1 MDQQQR
7 SVTLDDSAQASNPG
21 GLSVER
27 IRWFSSYPAWPL
39 IWLLSAALF
48 LILALSAH
56 WLFWIPVVLLVLMN
70 WMYWKKVS
78 EHFMYGCA
86 NPGIVVS
93 LDPMLI
99 AVATDLTKGDGEYP
113 VVRIIRKELSSIC
126 GKPPQVG
133 ALVPTV
139 ALYYASSN
147 PDQSH
152 WETFDPR
159 PVDCATSDLSE
170 AQRIA
175 NSFSKED
182 IEELKRWLSQV
193 PKPYKPGLYPIQL

>member
-1 MDQQQR
+1 MDEKQR

-27 IRWFSSYPAWPL
+27 IRWFSSYPLWPL

-48 LILALSAH
+48 LILALLAH
-56 WLFWIPVVLLVLMN
+56 WLFWIPVALLTLMN
-70 WMYWKKVS
+70 WLYWTKVS
-78 EHFMYGCA
+78 DHFMHGCA

-99 AVATDLTKGDGEYP
+99 AVATDLTKGQGEYP
-113 VVRIIRKELSSIC
+113 VVRIIKKELSSIC

-139 ALYYASSN
+139 ALYYEGSKPN
-147 PDQSH
+147 QPH
-152 WETFDPR
+152 WATFDPR
-159 PVDCATSDLSE
+159 PVDCATSDPSE

-175 NSFSKED
+175 ASFSKED

-193 PKPYKPGLYPIQL
+193 PKPYKPGLYRIKL